1 MLLLPRFSLGN
12 GSRLIHCDN
21 TNYCEQV
28 LNWSQDCWFDKK
40 PLNFLII
47 GQLDGNW
54 PLNCTWKAVLVLA
67 VVDVSVKSLN
77 NSM

>member
-47 GQLDGNW
+47 GQLDGN
-54 PLNCTWKAVLVLA
+54 
-67 VVDVSVKSLN
+67 
-77 NSM
+77 